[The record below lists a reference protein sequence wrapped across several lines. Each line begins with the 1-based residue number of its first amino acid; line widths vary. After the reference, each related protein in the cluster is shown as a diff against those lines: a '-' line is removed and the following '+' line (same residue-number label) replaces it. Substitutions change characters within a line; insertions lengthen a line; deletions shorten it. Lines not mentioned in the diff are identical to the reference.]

1 MAEAGKINTSGAAL
15 DFICPDCG
23 GVVKFNLMELD
34 EVDFQAMCP
43 KCHRPYQFDDQ
54 LKDKF
59 KKLQNL
65 IFAVREAEPILGD
78 CNVAVAVPAG
88 EVKVPY
94 ALLLTR
100 MNTMITLNLGG
111 RKVDFHLWIEPSS
124 ADTFR

>member
-1 MAEAGKINTSGAAL
+1 MAEAKTINTSGAQL
-15 DFICPDCG
+15 DFVCPDCG

-34 EVDFQAMCP
+34 QADFQTMCP

-54 LKDKF
+54 LKTKF
-59 KKLQNL
+59 QKLRKL
-65 IFAVREAEPILGD
+65 ILAVREAEPILGD
-78 CNVAVAVPAG
+78 CNVGVAVPAG
-88 EVKVPY
+88 EVKIPY

-111 RKVDFHLWIEPSS
+111 RKVDFHLWIEPAS

>member
-1 MAEAGKINTSGAAL
+1 MAEAKGMNTNGACL
-15 DFICPDCG
+15 DFACPDCG
-23 GVVKFNLMELD
+23 GIVKFNLMEL
-34 EVDFQAMCP
+34 EQADFQAMCP
-43 KCHRPYQFDDQ
+43 KCHRPYQFDGP

-59 KKLQNL
+59 RKLQNL
-65 IFAVREAEPILGD
+65 ILAVREAEPILGD

-100 MNTMITLNLGG
+100 LNTMITLNLDD

-124 ADTFR
+124 EDTFR